1 MGLWQDVRFA
11 GRLLIKD
18 PWFTGVATLAL
29 ALGLGAC
36 TAVFTFVNAALIRG
50 LPFDDPDRIVSFGSI
65 DARGRNL
72 GVSRDDFRDWN
83 EGSRSFSSMASFLG
97 APMNVSEDALAP

>member
-11 GRLLIKD
+11 CRLLVKD

-29 ALGLGAC
+29 ALGLGVC

-50 LPFDDPDRIVSFGSI
+50 LPFDDPDRIVSLGSM

-72 GVSRDDFRDWN
+72 GISRDDFRDWN
-83 EGSRSFSSMASFLG
+83 EGS
-97 APMNVSEDALAP
+97 